1 MKLSNQLVIKKTLNK
16 IISKNYKEYST
27 FHFPLTYQI
36 LYTWKNSLGKDL
48 DTNLILSN
56 LTIKA
61 LRIYNQNNKK
71 KSYKEFIKTKQI
83 SIGKVKKAELSRE
96 LLIPRET
103 IRRKLEDLK
112 KENFIDMVDGNIDI
126 NRKSFEIKDLD
137 TIINKYSKCLNII
150 VDNLSDDKTITK
162 KSITEDCLLNNFS
175 KCWINLMS
183 MMIELSLIWRKF
195 LKSMENWFIFGTC
208 GLNQMYNLKDS
219 KNFRDLHPDNTENFF
234 LNLTREET
242 SRGLNPTTISDLTG
256 IPRQTVIR
264 NLKNLTKSKA
274 LEKDTRRNLFYV
286 PKNTSQQKSIVETLK
301 KIQLVISQN
310 VNKTLIAI

>member
-1 MKLSNQLVIKKTLNK
+1 MTDQEQEITK
-16 IISKNYKEYST
+16 IINKNYKEYT
-27 FHFPLTYQI
+27 KFHYPLSYQI
-36 LYTWKNSLGKDL
+36 LYLWKNYLGKDL
-48 DTNLILSN
+48 ETNLILSN

-162 KSITEDCLLNNFS
+162 KSITEDYLLNNFS

-234 LNLTREET
+234 LNLTQEET

-310 VNKTLIAI
+310 VNKTLIAV

>member
-1 MKLSNQLVIKKTLNK
+1 MTDEEQEIAK
-16 IISKNYKEYST
+16 IINKNYKEYT
-27 FHFPLTYQI
+27 KFHYPLSYQI
-36 LYTWKNSLGKDL
+36 LYLWKNYLGKDL
-48 DTNLILSN
+48 ETNLILSN

-150 VDNLSDDKTITK
+150 VDNLSNDKTITK
-162 KSITEDCLLNNFS
+162 KSITEDYLLNNFS
-175 KCWINLMS
+175 KCWINILS

-195 LKSMENWFIFGTC
+195 LNSMENWFIFGTC

-310 VNKTLIAI
+310 VNKTLIAV

>member
-1 MKLSNQLVIKKTLNK
+1 MTDEEKEIAK
-16 IISKNYKEYST
+16 IINKNYKEYT
-27 FHFPLTYQI
+27 KFHYPLSYQI
-36 LYTWKNSLGKDL
+36 LYLWKNYLGKDL
-48 DTNLILSN
+48 ETNLILTN

-162 KSITEDCLLNNFS
+162 KSITEDYLLNNFS

>member
-1 MKLSNQLVIKKTLNK
+1 MTDEEQEIAK
-16 IISKNYKEYST
+16 IINKNYKEYT
-27 FHFPLTYQI
+27 KFHYPLSYQI
-36 LYTWKNSLGKDL
+36 LYLWKNYLGKDL
-48 DTNLILSN
+48 ETNLILSN

-150 VDNLSDDKTITK
+150 VDNLSNDKTITK
-162 KSITEDCLLNNFS
+162 KSITEDYLLNNFS
-175 KCWINLMS
+175 KCWINILS

-310 VNKTLIAI
+310 INKTLIAV

>member
-1 MKLSNQLVIKKTLNK
+1 MTDEEQEIAK
-16 IISKNYKEYST
+16 IINKNYKEYT
-27 FHFPLTYQI
+27 KFHYPLSYQI
-36 LYTWKNSLGKDL
+36 LYLWKNYLGKDL
-48 DTNLILSN
+48 ETNLILSN

-162 KSITEDCLLNNFS
+162 KSITEDYLLNNFS
-175 KCWINLMS
+175 KCWINILS

-274 LEKDTRRNLFYV
+274 LEKDTKRNLFYV

-310 VNKTLIAI
+310 VNKTLIAV

>member
-1 MKLSNQLVIKKTLNK
+1 MTDEEQIIAK
-16 IISKNYKEYST
+16 IINKNYKEYT
-27 FHFPLTYQI
+27 KFHYPLSYQI
-36 LYTWKNSLGKDL
+36 LYLWKNYLGKDL
-48 DTNLILSN
+48 ETNLILSN

-112 KENFIDMVDGNIDI
+112 KENFIDIVDGNIDI

-150 VDNLSDDKTITK
+150 LDNLGDDKTITK
-162 KSITEDCLLNNFS
+162 KSITEDYLLNNFS
-175 KCWINLMS
+175 KCWINILS

-310 VNKTLIAI
+310 INKTLIAV

>member
-1 MKLSNQLVIKKTLNK
+1 MTDEEQIIAK
-16 IISKNYKEYST
+16 IINKNYKEYT
-27 FHFPLTYQI
+27 KFHYPLSYQI
-36 LYTWKNSLGKDL
+36 LYLWKNYLGKDL
-48 DTNLILSN
+48 ETNLILSN

-162 KSITEDCLLNNFS
+162 KSITEDYLLNNFS
-175 KCWINLMS
+175 KCWINILS

-274 LEKDTRRNLFYV
+274 LEKDARRNLFYV
-286 PKNTSQQKSIVETLK
+286 PKNTSQQKSIVEILK

-310 VNKTLIAI
+310 VNKTLIAV

>member
-1 MKLSNQLVIKKTLNK
+1 MTDEEQEIAK
-16 IISKNYKEYST
+16 IINKNYKEYT
-27 FHFPLTYQI
+27 KFHYPLSYQI
-36 LYTWKNSLGKDL
+36 LYLWKNYLGKDL
-48 DTNLILSN
+48 ETNLILSN

-162 KSITEDCLLNNFS
+162 KSITEDYLLNNFS

-234 LNLTREET
+234 LNLTQEET

>member
-1 MKLSNQLVIKKTLNK
+1 MTDEEQEIAK
-16 IISKNYKEYST
+16 IINKNYKEYT
-27 FHFPLTYQI
+27 KFHYPLSYQI
-36 LYTWKNSLGKDL
+36 LYLWKNYLGKDL
-48 DTNLILSN
+48 ETNLILSN

-83 SIGKVKKAELSRE
+83 SIGKVKKADLSRE

-162 KSITEDCLLNNFS
+162 KSITEDYLLNNFS

-274 LEKDTRRNLFYV
+274 LEKDTSRNLFYV

-310 VNKTLIAI
+310 VNKTLIAV

>member
-1 MKLSNQLVIKKTLNK
+1 LYLW
-16 IISKNYKEYST
+16 KNY
-27 FHFPLTYQI
+27 
-36 LYTWKNSLGKDL
+36 LGKDL
-48 DTNLILSN
+48 ETNLILSN

-150 VDNLSDDKTITK
+150 LDNLGDDKTITK
-162 KSITEDCLLNNFS
+162 KSITEDYLLNNFS

-234 LNLTREET
+234 LNLTQEET

-310 VNKTLIAI
+310 VNKTLIAV

>member
-1 MKLSNQLVIKKTLNK
+1 M
-16 IISKNYKEYST
+16 
-27 FHFPLTYQI
+27 
-36 LYTWKNSLGKDL
+36 
-48 DTNLILSN
+48 
-56 LTIKA
+56 
-61 LRIYNQNNKK
+61 
-71 KSYKEFIKTKQI
+71 
-83 SIGKVKKAELSRE
+83 
-96 LLIPRET
+96 
-103 IRRKLEDLK
+103 
-112 KENFIDMVDGNIDI
+112 
-126 NRKSFEIKDLD
+126 
-137 TIINKYSKCLNII
+137 
-150 VDNLSDDKTITK
+150 DNLSDDKTITK
-162 KSITEDCLLNNFS
+162 KSITEDYLLNNFS
-175 KCWINLMS
+175 KCWINILS

-310 VNKTLIAI
+310 VNKTLIAV

>member
-1 MKLSNQLVIKKTLNK
+1 MTDEEQEIAK
-16 IISKNYKEYST
+16 IINKNYKEYT
-27 FHFPLTYQI
+27 KFHYPLSYQI
-36 LYTWKNSLGKDL
+36 LYLWKNYLGKDL
-48 DTNLILSN
+48 ETNLILSN

-150 VDNLSDDKTITK
+150 LDNLGDDKTISK
-162 KSITEDCLLNNFS
+162 KSITEDYLLNNFS
-175 KCWINLMS
+175 KCWINILS

-274 LEKDTRRNLFYV
+274 LEKDARRNLFYV

-310 VNKTLIAI
+310 VNKTLIAV

>member
-1 MKLSNQLVIKKTLNK
+1 MTDEEQEIAK
-16 IISKNYKEYST
+16 IINKNYKEYT
-27 FHFPLTYQI
+27 KFHYPLSYQI
-36 LYTWKNSLGKDL
+36 LYLWKNYLGKDL
-48 DTNLILSN
+48 ETNLILSN

-310 VNKTLIAI
+310 VNKTLMAV

>member
-1 MKLSNQLVIKKTLNK
+1 MTDEEQEIAK
-16 IISKNYKEYST
+16 IINKNYKEYT
-27 FHFPLTYQI
+27 KFHYPLSYQI
-36 LYTWKNSLGKDL
+36 LYLWKNYLGKDL
-48 DTNLILSN
+48 ETNLILSN

-234 LNLTREET
+234 LNLTQEET

-310 VNKTLIAI
+310 VNKTLIAV

>member
-1 MKLSNQLVIKKTLNK
+1 MTDEEQIIAK
-16 IISKNYKEYST
+16 IINKNYKEYT
-27 FHFPLTYQI
+27 KFHYPLSYQI
-36 LYTWKNSLGKDL
+36 LYLWKNYLGKDL
-48 DTNLILSN
+48 ETNLILSN
-56 LTIKA
+56 LTVKA

-150 VDNLSDDKTITK
+150 LDNLGDDKTITK
-162 KSITEDCLLNNFS
+162 KSITEDYLLNNFS
-175 KCWINLMS
+175 KCWINILS

-274 LEKDTRRNLFYV
+274 LEKDARRNLFYV

-310 VNKTLIAI
+310 INKTLIAV

>member
-1 MKLSNQLVIKKTLNK
+1 MLNTKYHYLLS
-16 IISKNYKEYST
+16 
-27 FHFPLTYQI
+27 YQI
-36 LYTWKNSLGKDL
+36 YIFGKIFGKDL
-48 DTNLILSN
+48 ETNLILSN

-150 VDNLSDDKTITK
+150 VDNLSNDKTITK
-162 KSITEDCLLNNFS
+162 KSITEDYLLNNFS
-175 KCWINLMS
+175 KCWINILS

-310 VNKTLIAI
+310 VNKTLIAV

>member
-1 MKLSNQLVIKKTLNK
+1 MTDEEQEIAK
-16 IISKNYKEYST
+16 IINKNYKEYT
-27 FHFPLTYQI
+27 KFHYPLSYQI
-36 LYTWKNSLGKDL
+36 LYLWKNYLGKDL
-48 DTNLILSN
+48 ETNLILSN

-83 SIGKVKKAELSRE
+83 SIGKVKKADLSRE

-162 KSITEDCLLNNFS
+162 KSITEDYLLNNFS

-310 VNKTLIAI
+310 VNKTLIAV

>member
-1 MKLSNQLVIKKTLNK
+1 MTDEEQEIAK
-16 IISKNYKEYST
+16 IINKNYKEYT
-27 FHFPLTYQI
+27 KFHYPLSYQI
-36 LYTWKNSLGKDL
+36 LYLWKNYLGKDL
-48 DTNLILSN
+48 ETNLILSN

-150 VDNLSDDKTITK
+150 VDNLSNDKTITK
-162 KSITEDCLLNNFS
+162 KSITEDYLLNNFS
-175 KCWINLMS
+175 KCWINILS

-274 LEKDTRRNLFYV
+274 LEKDARRNLFYV

-310 VNKTLIAI
+310 INKTLIAV

>member
-1 MKLSNQLVIKKTLNK
+1 MTDEEQEIAK
-16 IISKNYKEYST
+16 IINKNYKEYT
-27 FHFPLTYQI
+27 KFHYPLSYQI
-36 LYTWKNSLGKDL
+36 LYLWKNYLGKDL
-48 DTNLILSN
+48 ETNLILSN

-162 KSITEDCLLNNFS
+162 KSITEDYLLNNFS
-175 KCWINLMS
+175 KCWINILS

-301 KIQLVISQN
+301 KIQ
-310 VNKTLIAI
+310 

>member
-1 MKLSNQLVIKKTLNK
+1 MYLW
-16 IISKNYKEYST
+16 KNY
-27 FHFPLTYQI
+27 
-36 LYTWKNSLGKDL
+36 LGKDL
-48 DTNLILSN
+48 ETNLILSN

-71 KSYKEFIKTKQI
+71 KSYKEFIKTKKI

-137 TIINKYSKCLNII
+137 TIIKKYSKCLNII

-162 KSITEDCLLNNFS
+162 KSITEDYLLNNFS
-175 KCWINLMS
+175 KCWINILS

-310 VNKTLIAI
+310 VNKTLIAE

>member
-1 MKLSNQLVIKKTLNK
+1 MTDEEQEIAK
-16 IISKNYKEYST
+16 IINKNYKEYT
-27 FHFPLTYQI
+27 KFHYPLSYQI
-36 LYTWKNSLGKDL
+36 LYLWKNYLGKDL
-48 DTNLILSN
+48 ETNLILSN

-126 NRKSFEIKDLD
+126 NRKSFEIKYLD

-150 VDNLSDDKTITK
+150 LDNLGDDKTITK
-162 KSITEDCLLNNFS
+162 KSITEDYLLNNFS

-234 LNLTREET
+234 LNLTQEET

-310 VNKTLIAI
+310 VNKTLIAV

>member
-1 MKLSNQLVIKKTLNK
+1 MTDEEQIIAK
-16 IISKNYKEYST
+16 IINKNYKEYT
-27 FHFPLTYQI
+27 KFHYPLSYQI
-36 LYTWKNSLGKDL
+36 LYLWKNYLGKDL
-48 DTNLILSN
+48 ETNLILSN
-56 LTIKA
+56 LTVKA

-150 VDNLSDDKTITK
+150 LDNLGDDKTITK
-162 KSITEDCLLNNFS
+162 KSITEDYLLNNFS
-175 KCWINLMS
+175 KCWINILS

-310 VNKTLIAI
+310 INKTLIAV

>member
-1 MKLSNQLVIKKTLNK
+1 MTDEEQEIAK
-16 IISKNYKEYST
+16 IINKNYKEYT
-27 FHFPLTYQI
+27 KFHYPLSYQI
-36 LYTWKNSLGKDL
+36 LYLWKNYLGKDL
-48 DTNLILSN
+48 ETNLILSN

-150 VDNLSDDKTITK
+150 LDNLGDDKTIAK
-162 KSITEDCLLNNFS
+162 KSITEDYLLNNFS

-264 NLKNLTKSKA
+264 NLKSLTKSKA

-310 VNKTLIAI
+310 VNKTLIAV

>member
-1 MKLSNQLVIKKTLNK
+1 MTDEEQEIAK
-16 IISKNYKEYST
+16 IINKNYKEYT
-27 FHFPLTYQI
+27 KFHYPLSYQI
-36 LYTWKNSLGKDL
+36 LYLWKNYLGKDL
-48 DTNLILSN
+48 ETNLILSN

-162 KSITEDCLLNNFS
+162 KSITEDYLLNNFS
-175 KCWINLMS
+175 KCWINILS

>member
-1 MKLSNQLVIKKTLNK
+1 MTDEEQEIAK
-16 IISKNYKEYST
+16 IINKNYKEYT
-27 FHFPLTYQI
+27 KFHYPLSYQI
-36 LYTWKNSLGKDL
+36 LYLWKNYLGKDL
-48 DTNLILSN
+48 ETNLILSN

-150 VDNLSDDKTITK
+150 LDNLGDDKTISK
-162 KSITEDCLLNNFS
+162 KSITEDYLLNNFS
-175 KCWINLMS
+175 KCWINILS

-310 VNKTLIAI
+310 VNKTLIAV

>member
-1 MKLSNQLVIKKTLNK
+1 MTDEEQEIAK
-16 IISKNYKEYST
+16 IINKNYKEYT
-27 FHFPLTYQI
+27 KFHYPLSYQI
-36 LYTWKNSLGKDL
+36 LYLWKNYLGKDL
-48 DTNLILSN
+48 ETNLILSN

-137 TIINKYSKCLNII
+137 TIMNKYSKCLNII
-150 VDNLSDDKTITK
+150 LDNLGDDKTITK
-162 KSITEDCLLNNFS
+162 KSITEDYLLNNFS
-175 KCWINLMS
+175 KCWINILS

-310 VNKTLIAI
+310 VNKTLIAV

>member
-1 MKLSNQLVIKKTLNK
+1 MTDQEQEITK
-16 IISKNYKEYST
+16 IINKNYKEYT
-27 FHFPLTYQI
+27 KFHYPLSYQI
-36 LYTWKNSLGKDL
+36 LYLWKNYLGKDL
-48 DTNLILSN
+48 ETNLILSN

-126 NRKSFEIKDLD
+126 NRKSFEIKYLD

-150 VDNLSDDKTITK
+150 LDNLGDDKTITK
-162 KSITEDCLLNNFS
+162 KSITEDYLLNNFS

-310 VNKTLIAI
+310 VNKTLIAV

>member
-1 MKLSNQLVIKKTLNK
+1 MTNEEQEITK
-16 IISKNYKEYST
+16 IINKNYKEYT
-27 FHFPLTYQI
+27 KFHYPLSYQI
-36 LYTWKNSLGKDL
+36 LYLWKNYLGKDL
-48 DTNLILSN
+48 ETNLILSN

-162 KSITEDCLLNNFS
+162 KSITEDYLLNNFS

>member
-1 MKLSNQLVIKKTLNK
+1 MYLW
-16 IISKNYKEYST
+16 KNY
-27 FHFPLTYQI
+27 
-36 LYTWKNSLGKDL
+36 LGKDL
-48 DTNLILSN
+48 ETNLILTN

-150 VDNLSDDKTITK
+150 LDNLGDDKTITK
-162 KSITEDCLLNNFS
+162 KSITEDYLLNNFS
-175 KCWINLMS
+175 KCWINILS

-256 IPRQTVIR
+256 IPRQTDIR

-310 VNKTLIAI
+310 VNKTLIAV

>member
-1 MKLSNQLVIKKTLNK
+1 MTDEEQEITK
-16 IISKNYKEYST
+16 IINKNYKEYT
-27 FHFPLTYQI
+27 KFHYPLSYQI
-36 LYTWKNSLGKDL
+36 LYLWKNYLGKDL
-48 DTNLILSN
+48 ETNLILSN

>member
-1 MKLSNQLVIKKTLNK
+1 MTDEEQEIAK
-16 IISKNYKEYST
+16 IINKNYKEYT
-27 FHFPLTYQI
+27 KFHYPLSYQI
-36 LYTWKNSLGKDL
+36 LYLWKNYLGKDL
-48 DTNLILSN
+48 ETNLILSN

-150 VDNLSDDKTITK
+150 LDNLGDDKTIAK
-162 KSITEDCLLNNFS
+162 KSITEDYLLNNFS
-175 KCWINLMS
+175 KCWINILS

>member
-1 MKLSNQLVIKKTLNK
+1 LYLW
-16 IISKNYKEYST
+16 KNY
-27 FHFPLTYQI
+27 
-36 LYTWKNSLGKDL
+36 LGKDL
-48 DTNLILSN
+48 ETNLILSN

-162 KSITEDCLLNNFS
+162 KSITEDYLLNNFS

-301 KIQLVISQN
+301 KIQLVISKN
-310 VNKTLIAI
+310 VNKTLIAV

>member
-1 MKLSNQLVIKKTLNK
+1 
-16 IISKNYKEYST
+16 
-27 FHFPLTYQI
+27 
-36 LYTWKNSLGKDL
+36 
-48 DTNLILSN
+48 
-56 LTIKA
+56 
-61 LRIYNQNNKK
+61 
-71 KSYKEFIKTKQI
+71 
-83 SIGKVKKAELSRE
+83 
-96 LLIPRET
+96 
-103 IRRKLEDLK
+103 
-112 KENFIDMVDGNIDI
+112 MVDGNIDI

-150 VDNLSDDKTITK
+150 LDNLGDDKTITK
-162 KSITEDCLLNNFS
+162 KSITEDYLLNNFS
-175 KCWINLMS
+175 KCWINILS

-310 VNKTLIAI
+310 VNKTLIAV